1 MFGGLQS
8 VGSFIQQLSR
18 EERVTLMET
27 RDESVEEEVTV
38 TQAPNEAIEVRSIS
52 KTFVSERGEE
62 TTALKD
68 ATFDIEKGKI
78 TVFVGPS
85 GCGKTTMLRV
95 LGGLEE
101 PTSGSVDS
109 HISNGGRGSIGFA
122 FQDATLMPWRT
133 AAQNVGLSLE
143 LSKYPKSQRDERIQE
158 MLELV
163 RLPDVG
169 SRRPYHLSG
178 GMRHRV
184 AIARA
189 LAHDPELL
197 LMDEPFAA
205 LDAQTRDE
213 MNLELQRIWSLTKKT
228 IIFVTHSVP
237 EAVTLADRVVLF
249 ATNPGRVYSV
259 TDVPF
264 DRPRGGATARTR
276 EFAEMVADLREQLRV
291 VQQR

>member
-1 MFGGLQS
+1 M
-8 VGSFIQQLSR
+8 
-18 EERVTLMET
+18 TT
-27 RDESVEEEVTV
+27 RDDVAVEQEMATDL
-38 TQAPNEAIEVRSIS
+38 APTEAIEVRSIT
-52 KTFVSERGEE
+52 KMFISERGEK

-68 ATFDIEKGKI
+68 ASFDIEKGKI

-101 PTSGSVDS
+101 PTSGHVDS
-109 HISNGGRGSIGFA
+109 HISNGPRGSIGFA

-143 LSKYPKSQRDERIQE
+143 VSKYPRSQRDERIQE
-158 MLELV
+158 MLDLV
-163 RLPDVG
+163 RLPDIG
-169 SRRPYHLSG
+169 NRRPYHLSG
-178 GMRHRV
+178 GMRQRV

-213 MNLELQRIWSLTKKT
+213 MNLELQRIWGLTKKT

-237 EAVTLADRVVLF
+237 EAVTLADRIVLF

-264 DRPRGGATARTR
+264 DRPRDAGTARTR
-276 EFAEMVADLREQLRV
+276 EFAEMVASLREQLRI